1 MVGPY
6 VMCAEAMDNGGD
18 VNFSC
23 AADPCLHTDGD
34 RVIGR
39 RADGGDFVLIP
50 YYQWCRRE
58 ADCQEMRAMN
68 VWFRQED
75 MKPIAEIKE
84 QMGDKL
90 YDDYR

>member
-1 MVGPY
+1 
-6 VMCAEAMDNGGD
+6 
-18 VNFSC
+18 
-23 AADPCLHTDGD
+23 
-34 RVIGR
+34 
-39 RADGGDFVLIP
+39 
-50 YYQWCRRE
+50 
-58 ADCQEMRAMN
+58 MN